1 MLQNKKYDAIILSG
15 IDYVIPFK
23 TAGAYHISA
32 QLRKHGYS
40 VKVIDNFTWLLKNR
54 KDKLFKYMND
64 HIGSNTLFVG
74 FSTTFMTLFNIDG
87 GMYRKHT
94 KFAHLYAKFREEDKK
109 LREQTV
115 DNFNEFLEF
124 IHKKY
129 SHVKIVVGGSGPTT
143 SVLVEVY
150 EEEIDCWIKGLAEDS
165 IIKYVESLKN
175 NEEIPSVIE
184 DPFATKFNFNELIP
198 SFYLEDTVF
207 QYEVLP
213 IEISRGC
220 RFKCKFCSYPLL
232 GRKPSDDY
240 IRSEESLYKE
250 FLHNYENFGTT
261 QYQIT
266 CDTFNETTEK
276 LERVKRAIDRSGIK
290 INFWAYMRIE
300 LIHKYPEQIPLLKEM
315 GVASSFFGL
324 ETFNNESG
332 KCIGKGL
339 DRDKQLETLQKL
351 KDTWGPD
358 VLLHGGFIMGL
369 PYETKETAKE
379 WTDLLIRR
387 ETALD
392 SISVNPLYLVPD
404 RKIKEGKTSRVFFSE
419 FDLNYKKY
427 GYIKTKEGWKNDHWE
442 PMEAV
447 TFAREVMQKF
457 EATNPNKDPLANNY
471 RAAMHPVALMN
482 SRIIDPEISWK
493 DIITPQKSLKE
504 TNIWVQN
511 QRKIKYD
518 IYEKYAENVFT
529 Q

>member
-1 MLQNKKYDAIILSG
+1 MKYDAILLTG
-15 IDYVIPFK
+15 IDYLIPFK

-54 KDKLFKYMND
+54 KDELFKYMDD

-74 FSTTFMTLFNIDG
+74 FSTTFMNLFEAPAGMFKKHIKFKTLYNKKN
-87 GMYRKHT
+87 R
-94 KFAHLYAKFREEDKK
+94 HLQKK
-109 LREQTV
+109 SKEQSIE
-115 DNFNEFLEF
+115 NLQEF
-124 IHKKY
+124 IEFIFLKY
-129 SHVKIVVGGSGPTT
+129 SYVQIVVGGSGPTT
-143 SVLVEVY
+143 NIFVEIY
-150 EEEIDCWIKGLAEDS
+150 EDEIDCWIKGLAEDS
-165 IIKYVESLKN
+165 VIKYLESLKN
-175 NEEIPSVIE
+175 NEKIPRIIE
-184 DPFATKFNFNELIP
+184 DPFASNFDFHELTP
-198 SFYLEDTVF
+198 SFYPEDTVF
-207 QYEVLP
+207 QHEVLP

-220 RFKCKFCSYPLL
+220 RFACKFCSYPLL
-232 GRKPSDDY
+232 GRKPSDEY

-250 FLHNYENFGTT
+250 FMHNYDNFGTT

-276 LERVKRAIDRSGIK
+276 LERVKKAIDRSGIK
-290 INFWAYMRIE
+290 INFWAYIRLE
-300 LIHKYPEQIPLLKEM
+300 LLHAFPEQIPLLKEM
-315 GVASSFFGL
+315 GIGSTFFGL
-324 ETFNNESG
+324 ETFNYESG

-339 DRDKQLETLQKL
+339 TRDKQIETLQKA
-351 KDTWGPD
+351 KDCWGPE
-358 VLLHGGFIMGL
+358 VLLHAGFIVGL
-369 PYETKETAKE
+369 PYDTPETVKY

-392 SISVNPLYLVPD
+392 SISINPLYLVPD
-404 RKIKEGKTSRVFFSE
+404 NIIESGNTSRVFFSE

-427 GYIKTKEGWKNDHWE
+427 GYIKTEKGWKNEYWTQL
-442 PMEAV
+442 EAAAV
-447 TFAREVMQKF
+447 AREVMQKF
-457 EATNPNKDPLANNY
+457 EATSKDPLANNY

-482 SRIIDPEISWK
+482 SRIINPDYSWK

>member
-15 IDYVIPFK
+15 IDYLIPFK

-54 KDKLFKYMND
+54 KDELFKYMDD

-74 FSTTFMTLFNIDG
+74 FSTTFMNLFEAPAGMFKKHIKFKTLYNKKN
-87 GMYRKHT
+87 RHLQKKT
-94 KFAHLYAKFREEDKK
+94 K
-109 LREQTV
+109 EQSIE
-115 DNFNEFLEF
+115 NLQEF
-124 IHKKY
+124 IEFIFLKY
-129 SHVKIVVGGSGPTT
+129 SHVQIVVGGSGPTT
-143 SVLVEVY
+143 NIFVEIY
-150 EEEIDCWIKGLAEDS
+150 EDEIDCWIKGLAEDS
-165 IIKYVESLKN
+165 VIKYLESLKN
-175 NEEIPSVIE
+175 NEKIPRIIE
-184 DPFATKFNFNELIP
+184 DPFASNFDFHELTP
-198 SFYLEDTVF
+198 SFYPEDTVF
-207 QYEVLP
+207 QHEVLP

-220 RFKCKFCSYPLL
+220 RFACKFCSYPLL
-232 GRKPSDDY
+232 GRKPSDEY

-250 FLHNYENFGTT
+250 FMHNYDNFGTT

-276 LERVKRAIDRSGIK
+276 LERVKKAIDRSGIK
-290 INFWAYMRIE
+290 INFWAYIRLE
-300 LIHKYPEQIPLLKEM
+300 LLHAFPEQIPLLKEM
-315 GVASSFFGL
+315 GIGSTFFGL
-324 ETFNNESG
+324 ETFNYESG

-339 DRDKQLETLQKL
+339 TRDKQIETLQKA
-351 KDTWGPD
+351 KDCWGPE
-358 VLLHGGFIMGL
+358 VLLHAGFIVGL
-369 PYETKETAKE
+369 PYDTPETVKY

-392 SISVNPLYLVPD
+392 SISINPLYLVPD
-404 RKIKEGKTSRVFFSE
+404 NIIESGNTSRVFFSE

-427 GYIKTKEGWKNDHWE
+427 GYIKTEKGWKNEYWTQL
-442 PMEAV
+442 EAAAV
-447 TFAREVMQKF
+447 AREVMQKF
-457 EATNPNKDPLANNY
+457 EATSKDPLANNY

-482 SRIIDPEISWK
+482 SRIINPDYSWK

>member
-1 MLQNKKYDAIILSG
+1 MLPNKKYDAILFTG
-15 IDYVIPFK
+15 IDYMIPFK

-54 KDKLFKYMND
+54 KDELFKYMDD

-74 FSTTFMTLFNIDG
+74 FSTTFMTLFKVEG
-87 GMYRKHT
+87 GIFRKHI
-94 KFAHLYAKFREEDKK
+94 KFKTLYNKKNRHLQKK
-109 LREQTV
+109 SKAQSVENLQ
-115 DNFNEFLEF
+115 EFLGL
-124 IHKKY
+124 IYLKY
-129 SHVKIVVGGSGPTT
+129 PRVQIIVGGSGPTT
-143 SVLVEVY
+143 NIFTEIY
-150 EEEIDCWIKGLAEDS
+150 KDEIDCWIKGLAEDS

-175 NEEIPSVIE
+175 NEKIPRIIE
-184 DPFATKFNFNELIP
+184 DPFASNFNFHELEP
-198 SFYLEDTVF
+198 SFYPEDTVF

-213 IEISRGC
+213 IEVSRGC

-276 LERVKRAIDRSGIK
+276 LERVKKAIDRSGIK
-290 INFWAYMRIE
+290 INFWAYLRIE
-300 LIHKYPEQIPLLKEM
+300 LLHTYPEQISLLKEM
-315 GVASSFFGL
+315 GISSTFFGL
-324 ETFNNESG
+324 ETLNDESG

-339 DRDKQLETLQKL
+339 GRDKQIETLQKL
-351 KDTWGPD
+351 KDAWGPD
-358 VLLHGGFIMGL
+358 VLLHGSFIIGL

-379 WTDLLIRR
+379 WTDILIRR

-392 SISVNPLYLVPD
+392 SISINPLYLVPD
-404 RKIKEGKTSRVFFSE
+404 KVIRSGKTSRVFFSE

-427 GYIKTKEGWKNDHWE
+427 GYTKTDVSWTNDYWTQAEALIFAKN
-442 PMEAV
+442 
-447 TFAREVMQKF
+447 VMQDF
-457 EATNPNKDPLANNY
+457 EATGKDPLANNY
-471 RAAMHPVALMN
+471 RASMHPVALMN
-482 SRIIDPEISWK
+482 SRIIDPKISWK

-504 TNIWVQN
+504 TNKWVHN
-511 QRKIKYD
+511 QRKVKHD